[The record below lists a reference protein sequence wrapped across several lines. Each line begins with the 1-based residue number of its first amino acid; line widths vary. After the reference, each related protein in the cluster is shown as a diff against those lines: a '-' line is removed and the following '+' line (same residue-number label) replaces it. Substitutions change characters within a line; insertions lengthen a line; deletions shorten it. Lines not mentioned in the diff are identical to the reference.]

1 MAAFLTFI
9 VAGIRGF
16 FGIFVILAAE
26 RLGLAAIYVGLYV
39 AAVGAL
45 ATGFKEL
52 FTSVATNVPSETFLA
67 AGLSLI
73 PPNAAVCISAISS
86 AHALSMI
93 FIFHQRALKI
103 KVTTK

>member
-1 MAAFLTFI
+1 MGAFLSFI
-9 VAGIRGF
+9 VTGIGGF
-16 FGIFVILAAE
+16 FRIFVVLASQ

-39 AAVGAL
+39 AGVGAL

-52 FTSVATNVPSETFLA
+52 FASVATNVPSETFLS

-86 AHALSMI
+86 AHALSML
-93 FIFHQRALKI
+93 FIFHQRALKM